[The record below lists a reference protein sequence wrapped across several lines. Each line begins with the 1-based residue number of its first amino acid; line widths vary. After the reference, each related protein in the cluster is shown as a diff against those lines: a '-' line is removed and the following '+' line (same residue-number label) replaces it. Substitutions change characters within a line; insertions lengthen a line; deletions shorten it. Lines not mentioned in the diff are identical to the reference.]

1 MCACNRGDYA
11 LRSGSPIMQQVNLY
25 SEILK
30 QQQKQS
36 GFNLVL
42 RSLAALAL
50 ACIFVS
56 VYSWWD
62 TNKTEKELQLAQ
74 LSLDQQQE
82 RVNKLL
88 AKRTNK
94 EPDDLLIAE
103 LQQWQNSVNE
113 AAQTLQMLAG
123 KETVLSQGF
132 SFYLKALAFQSNPEV
147 WLTAIHIDGQNGGMK
162 LEGSTFKPQQLPQRL
177 EQLQNQSALKGLT
190 FAKLVMNQSTKI
202 DGQIDFTLSSTDQSL
217 EDANNHSQ

>member
-94 EPDDLLIAE
+94 EPDNLLIAE
-103 LQQWQNSVNE
+103 LQQWQNRVNE

-132 SFYLKALAFQSNPEV
+132 SFYLKALSFQSNPEV
-147 WLTAIHIDGQNGGMK
+147 WLTAIHIDGQNGDMK